1 MSSHAR
7 PCYNLLSQ
15 YTQNG
20 IQTIVAPTPVE
31 TVPEIE
37 KLFGF
42 HNFSQMQYKEQKKL
56 FNSSINNNKI
66 QNTSKG
72 YYKLGS
78 LPENIGFNSS
88 YKSPVIL
95 GTSRFY

>member
-1 MSSHAR
+1 MTSHAR

-20 IQTIVAPTPVE
+20 IKTIVAPTPVE

-37 KLFGF
+37 KLFAF
-42 HNFSQMQYKEQKKL
+42 HNFSQKEYKEQKKM
-56 FNSSINNNKI
+56 F
-66 QNTSKG
+66 NTSVDNNQYKNTHKG

-78 LPENIGFNSS
+78 LPENIEFNSS
-88 YKSPVIL
+88 YKSPIIL